1 MIALNLANN
10 TYKPVYVPDEE
21 DICVK
26 EYIRMMK
33 DFKTSLKKIKTTGQ
47 KHFYYAMDWFMTKSI
62 DACPS
67 EVVKGF
73 EANRFIERNA
83 GRIPITV

>member
-33 DFKTSLKKIKTTGQ
+33 DFQDIVEEDQTTGQ
-47 KHFYYAMDWFMTKSI
+47 SI
-62 DACPS
+62 
-67 EVVKGF
+67 
-73 EANRFIERNA
+73 FITPWI
-83 GRIPITV
+83 GL

>member
-26 EYIRMMK
+26 EYFQY
-33 DFKTSLKKIKTTGQ
+33 D
-47 KHFYYAMDWFMTKSI
+47 
-62 DACPS
+62 
-67 EVVKGF
+67 E
-73 EANRFIERNA
+73 RFQDIVEEDQTRSKL
-83 GRIPITV
+83 

>member
-33 DFKTSLKKIKTTGQ
+33 DFKTSLKKKQ
-47 KHFYYAMDWFMTKSI
+47 LMKS
-62 DACPS
+62 
-67 EVVKGF
+67 
-73 EANRFIERNA
+73 
-83 GRIPITV
+83 